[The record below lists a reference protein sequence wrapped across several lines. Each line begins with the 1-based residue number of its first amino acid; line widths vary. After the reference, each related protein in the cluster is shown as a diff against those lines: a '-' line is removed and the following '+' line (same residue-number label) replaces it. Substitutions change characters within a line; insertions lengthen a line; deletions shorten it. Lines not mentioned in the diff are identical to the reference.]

1 MAENTRLPTQPRD
14 PFDRFDEAISDPRL
28 YEADQSRY
36 EQLRYEPQPQYEEQP
51 QYEQPQYEQPFALSY
66 ERTDVLPEDLP
77 AHEQVPLFLSNYEE
91 ESHQQLSEYAFASG
105 DRRFGSGGLKKA
117 RAGRIV
123 TGVAVV
129 SAIAAVLALFSID
142 STRAVIFNASLGGG
156 GSSPPP
162 AQLAA
167 AVPEPA
173 QPQRI
178 AAPPLAAE
186 PTGAEVTAARRSPPN
201 ALASASPSRD
211 EIAAAYQSALKGKVA
226 VPEPVA
232 REAARE
238 VEVAAV
244 TPAATVVAVAPA
256 VREPVPVTREAAPV
270 RRIDP
275 DELAVLLKRAKSL
288 LAIGDITSARLL
300 LERAAD
306 AQEAEAALM
315 LAGTYDPQVLGS
327 QDLRS
332 VTPDPVAAK
341 DPSYRGRRHPH
352 PQVAALPNDPQI
364 APAGILPCQ
373 PNDHRHDLLV
383 QTAPVTPLPG
393 VGPPPGDQL
402 PMPPQQRPWG
412 HEQRSRPRPSW
423 QHPAE
428 RSQQRPV
435 SLRQPRT
442 SDLTLQHP

>member
-1 MAENTRLPTQPRD
+1 MTMAENNRPAQSRD

-28 YEADQSRY
+28 YEADQARY
-36 EQLRYEPQPQYEEQP
+36 QQLREQLRYEPQPQYEEQP
-51 QYEQPQYEQPFALSY
+51 QYEQSQYERPQYEQPFALSF
-66 ERTDVLPEDLP
+66 ERTEVLPEELP
-77 AHEQVPLFLSNYEE
+77 PNEPVPLFLANYEE
-91 ESHQQLSEYAFASG
+91 ESHQQLSEYTFAGG

-123 TGVAVV
+123 TGVVVV

-156 GSSPPP
+156 GGSAPPP
-162 AQLAA
+162 AQLAVA
-167 AVPEPA
+167 QPEAP

-186 PTGAEVTAARRSPPN
+186 PSGAEVAAARRSPPN
-201 ALASASPSRD
+201 ALASASASPSRD

-238 VEVAAV
+238 VAPATTAAA
-244 TPAATVVAVAPA
+244 PVVALAPA

-275 DELAVLLKRAKSL
+275 DELAVLLTRAKSL

-332 VTPDPVAAK
+332 VTPDPAAAK
-341 DPSYRGRRHPH
+341 VWYQKAAQLGSADAKRR
-352 PQVAALPNDPQI
+352 L
-364 APAGILPCQ
+364 G
-373 PNDHRHDLLV
+373 
-383 QTAPVTPLPG
+383 
-393 VGPPPGDQL
+393 QL
-402 PMPPQQRPWG
+402 QN
-412 HEQRSRPRPSW
+412 
-423 QHPAE
+423 
-428 RSQQRPV
+428 
-435 SLRQPRT
+435 
-442 SDLTLQHP
+442 

>member
-1 MAENTRLPTQPRD
+1 LRSVGNITMAENNRPAQSRD

-28 YEADQSRY
+28 YEADQARY
-36 EQLRYEPQPQYEEQP
+36 EQLRAQLRYEPQPQYEEQP

-66 ERTDVLPEDLP
+66 ERTDVLPEELP
-77 AHEQVPLFLSNYEE
+77 PHEQVPLFLSNYEE

-105 DRRFGSGGLKKA
+105 ERRFGSGGLKKA

-156 GSSPPP
+156 GGSAPPP

-173 QPQRI
+173 QPQRSI

-186 PTGAEVTAARRSPPN
+186 PTGAEVAAARRTPPD
-201 ALASASPSRD
+201 AVASASPSRD
-211 EIAAAYQSALKGKVA
+211 EIAAAYQSAIKGNKVA
-226 VPEPVA
+226 VPEPVE

-238 VEVAAV
+238 VAAV
-244 TPAATVVAVAPA
+244 MPTAPIVAVAPA
-256 VREPVPVTREAAPV
+256 VREPVPVTREAAPA

-275 DELAVLLKRAKSL
+275 DELTALLKRAKGL

-315 LAGTYDPQVLGS
+315 LAGTYDPLVLGS

-332 VTPDPVAAK
+332 VTPDPAAARVWYEK
-341 DPSYRGRRHPH
+341 ASQLGSADAKRR
-352 PQVAALPNDPQI
+352 L
-364 APAGILPCQ
+364 G
-373 PNDHRHDLLV
+373 
-383 QTAPVTPLPG
+383 
-393 VGPPPGDQL
+393 QL
-402 PMPPQQRPWG
+402 QN
-412 HEQRSRPRPSW
+412 
-423 QHPAE
+423 
-428 RSQQRPV
+428 
-435 SLRQPRT
+435 
-442 SDLTLQHP
+442 

>member
-1 MAENTRLPTQPRD
+1 MAENTRPAQSRD

-36 EQLRYEPQPQYEEQP
+36 EQLREQLRYEPQPQYEQP
-51 QYEQPQYEQPFALSY
+51 QYEQPQYEQPFALSF
-66 ERTDVLPEDLP
+66 ERTDVLPEELP
-77 AHEQVPLFLSNYEE
+77 PHEPVPLFLSNYEE
-91 ESHQQLSEYAFASG
+91 EAHQQLSEYAFASG
-105 DRRFGSGGLKKA
+105 NRRFGSGGLKKA

-123 TGVAVV
+123 TGVVVV

-156 GSSPPP
+156 GGGSPPA

-186 PTGAEVTAARRSPPN
+186 PTGAEVAAARRTPPN
-201 ALASASPSRD
+201 ALASASPTRD

-232 REAARE
+232 RDAARE
-238 VEVAAV
+238 VAAV
-244 TPAATVVAVAPA
+244 APAAPVVAVAPA
-256 VREPVPVTREAAPV
+256 VREPVPVTREAAPA

-275 DELAVLLKRAKSL
+275 DELAALLKRAKSL
-288 LAIGDITSARLL
+288 LSIGDITSARLL

-332 VTPDPVAAK
+332 VTPDPAAARVWYQK
-341 DPSYRGRRHPH
+341 AAQLGSADAKRR
-352 PQVAALPNDPQI
+352 L
-364 APAGILPCQ
+364 G
-373 PNDHRHDLLV
+373 
-383 QTAPVTPLPG
+383 
-393 VGPPPGDQL
+393 QL
-402 PMPPQQRPWG
+402 QN
-412 HEQRSRPRPSW
+412 
-423 QHPAE
+423 
-428 RSQQRPV
+428 
-435 SLRQPRT
+435 
-442 SDLTLQHP
+442 

>member
-1 MAENTRLPTQPRD
+1 VAQP
-14 PFDRFDEAISDPRL
+14 EAP
-28 YEADQSRY
+28 
-36 EQLRYEPQPQYEEQP
+36 
-51 QYEQPQYEQPFALSY
+51 
-66 ERTDVLPEDLP
+66 
-77 AHEQVPLFLSNYEE
+77 
-91 ESHQQLSEYAFASG
+91 
-105 DRRFGSGGLKKA
+105 
-117 RAGRIV
+117 
-123 TGVAVV
+123 
-129 SAIAAVLALFSID
+129 
-142 STRAVIFNASLGGG
+142 
-156 GSSPPP
+156 
-162 AQLAA
+162 
-167 AVPEPA
+167 

-186 PTGAEVTAARRSPPN
+186 PAGAEITAARRSPPN

-238 VEVAAV
+238 VAPP
-244 TPAATVVAVAPA
+244 TPAAPVVALAPA

-332 VTPDPVAAK
+332 VTPDAAAARVWYQK
-341 DPSYRGRRHPH
+341 AAQLGSADARRR
-352 PQVAALPNDPQI
+352 L
-364 APAGILPCQ
+364 G
-373 PNDHRHDLLV
+373 
-383 QTAPVTPLPG
+383 
-393 VGPPPGDQL
+393 QL
-402 PMPPQQRPWG
+402 QN
-412 HEQRSRPRPSW
+412 
-423 QHPAE
+423 
-428 RSQQRPV
+428 
-435 SLRQPRT
+435 
-442 SDLTLQHP
+442 

>member
-1 MAENTRLPTQPRD
+1 MVENTKPIQTRD

-36 EQLRYEPQPQYEEQP
+36 QQLREQLRYEPQTQYEQP
-51 QYEQPQYEQPFALSY
+51 QYEPPQYEQPFALSV
-66 ERTDVLPEDLP
+66 EPPEELPP
-77 AHEQVPLFLSNYEE
+77 HEAVPLFLANYEE
-91 ESHQQLSEYAFASG
+91 ESHQQLSEYAFG
-105 DRRFGSGGLKKA
+105 GNRRFGSGGLKKA

-123 TGVAVV
+123 TGVVVV

-156 GSSPPP
+156 GGSAPPP
-162 AQLAA
+162 VQLAA

-173 QPQRI
+173 LPQRI

-186 PTGAEVTAARRSPPN
+186 PTGAEVAAATRRTPPN
-201 ALASASPSRD
+201 ALASASPTRD

-232 REAARE
+232 RDAARE
-238 VEVAAV
+238 VAAV
-244 TPAATVVAVAPA
+244 VPAAPVVAAVAPA
-256 VREPVPVTREAAPV
+256 VREPVPVTREAAPA

-275 DELAVLLKRAKSL
+275 DELEALLKRAKGL

-332 VTPDPVAAK
+332 VSPDPAAARVWYQK
-341 DPSYRGRRHPH
+341 AAQLGSADAKRR
-352 PQVAALPNDPQI
+352 L
-364 APAGILPCQ
+364 G
-373 PNDHRHDLLV
+373 
-383 QTAPVTPLPG
+383 
-393 VGPPPGDQL
+393 QL
-402 PMPPQQRPWG
+402 QN
-412 HEQRSRPRPSW
+412 
-423 QHPAE
+423 
-428 RSQQRPV
+428 
-435 SLRQPRT
+435 
-442 SDLTLQHP
+442 

>member
-1 MAENTRLPTQPRD
+1 MAENTRPAQSRD

-28 YEADQSRY
+28 YEAEQSRY
-36 EQLRYEPQPQYEEQP
+36 DQLREQLRYEPQPQYEPP
-51 QYEQPQYEQPFALSY
+51 QYEQPQYEQPFAVSF
-66 ERTDVLPEDLP
+66 ERTEVLPEELP
-77 AHEQVPLFLSNYEE
+77 PHEPVPLFLSNYEE
-91 ESHQQLSEYAFASG
+91 EAHQQLSEYAFASG
-105 DRRFGSGGLKKA
+105 NRRFGSGGLKKA

-156 GSSPPP
+156 GGSVPPA

-186 PTGAEVTAARRSPPN
+186 PTGAEVAAARRTPAN
-201 ALASASPSRD
+201 ALASASPTRD

-238 VEVAAV
+238 VAAV
-244 TPAATVVAVAPA
+244 APAAPVIAAVAPA
-256 VREPVPVTREAAPV
+256 VREPVPVTREAVPA

-275 DELAVLLKRAKSL
+275 DELAALLKRAKSL
-288 LAIGDITSARLL
+288 LSIGDITSARLL

-306 AQEAEAALM
+306 AQEVEAALM

-327 QDLRS
+327 LDLRS
-332 VTPDPVAAK
+332 VTPDPAAARVWYQK
-341 DPSYRGRRHPH
+341 AAELGSADAKRR
-352 PQVAALPNDPQI
+352 L
-364 APAGILPCQ
+364 G
-373 PNDHRHDLLV
+373 
-383 QTAPVTPLPG
+383 
-393 VGPPPGDQL
+393 QL
-402 PMPPQQRPWG
+402 QN
-412 HEQRSRPRPSW
+412 
-423 QHPAE
+423 
-428 RSQQRPV
+428 
-435 SLRQPRT
+435 
-442 SDLTLQHP
+442 

>member
-1 MAENTRLPTQPRD
+1 MVENTKPVQTRD

-36 EQLRYEPQPQYEEQP
+36 QQLREQLRYEPQTQYEQP
-51 QYEQPQYEQPFALSY
+51 QYERPQYEQPFALSV
-66 ERTDVLPEDLP
+66 EPPEELPP
-77 AHEQVPLFLSNYEE
+77 HEAVPLFLANYEE
-91 ESHQQLSEYAFASG
+91 ESHQQLSEYAFG
-105 DRRFGSGGLKKA
+105 GNRRFGSGGLKKA

-123 TGVAVV
+123 TGVVVV

-156 GSSPPP
+156 GGSAPPP
-162 AQLAA
+162 VQLAA

-173 QPQRI
+173 LPQRI

-186 PTGAEVTAARRSPPN
+186 PTGAELAAARRSPPN
-201 ALASASPSRD
+201 ALASASPTRD

-232 REAARE
+232 RDAAR
-238 VEVAAV
+238 EVAAV
-244 TPAATVVAVAPA
+244 TPAAPVIAVAPA

-275 DELAVLLKRAKSL
+275 DELEALLKRAKGL

-332 VTPDPVAAK
+332 VSPDPAAARVWYQK
-341 DPSYRGRRHPH
+341 AAQLGSADAKRR
-352 PQVAALPNDPQI
+352 L
-364 APAGILPCQ
+364 G
-373 PNDHRHDLLV
+373 
-383 QTAPVTPLPG
+383 
-393 VGPPPGDQL
+393 QL
-402 PMPPQQRPWG
+402 QN
-412 HEQRSRPRPSW
+412 
-423 QHPAE
+423 
-428 RSQQRPV
+428 
-435 SLRQPRT
+435 
-442 SDLTLQHP
+442 

>member
-1 MAENTRLPTQPRD
+1 MAENNRPAQSRD

-36 EQLRYEPQPQYEEQP
+36 EQLRAQLRYEPQQEPQPQYEQP
-51 QYEQPQYEQPFALSY
+51 KHEQPQYEQPFALSF
-66 ERTDVLPEDLP
+66 ERTEELPDELP
-77 AHEQVPLFLSNYEE
+77 PHEAVPLFLSNYEE
-91 ESHQQLSEYAFASG
+91 ESHQQLSEYAFAGG
-105 DRRFGSGGLKKA
+105 DRRFGSGGPKKA
-117 RAGRIV
+117 RAGRIA
-123 TGVAVV
+123 TGVVVV

-156 GSSPPP
+156 GGGAQPP

-173 QPQRI
+173 QPPRI

-186 PTGAEVTAARRSPPN
+186 PTGAELAAARRSPPN

-211 EIAAAYQSALKGKVA
+211 EIAAAYQSAIKGKVA

-232 REAARE
+232 RDAAR
-238 VEVAAV
+238 EVAAV
-244 TPAATVVAVAPA
+244 TPAAPVVAVAPA
-256 VREPVPVTREAAPV
+256 VREPVPVTREAVPA

-275 DELAVLLKRAKSL
+275 DELAVLLKRAKGL

-332 VTPDPVAAK
+332 VTPDPAAARVWYQK
-341 DPSYRGRRHPH
+341 AAQYGSADAKRR
-352 PQVAALPNDPQI
+352 L
-364 APAGILPCQ
+364 G
-373 PNDHRHDLLV
+373 
-383 QTAPVTPLPG
+383 
-393 VGPPPGDQL
+393 QL
-402 PMPPQQRPWG
+402 QN
-412 HEQRSRPRPSW
+412 
-423 QHPAE
+423 
-428 RSQQRPV
+428 
-435 SLRQPRT
+435 
-442 SDLTLQHP
+442 

>member
-1 MAENTRLPTQPRD
+1 MRSVGNMSMAENNRPAQSRD

-28 YEADQSRY
+28 YEADQARY
-36 EQLRYEPQPQYEEQP
+36 EQLRAQLRYEPQPQYEEQP

-66 ERTDVLPEDLP
+66 ERTDVLPEELP
-77 AHEQVPLFLSNYEE
+77 PHEQVPLFLSNYEE

-156 GSSPPP
+156 GGSAPPP

-173 QPQRI
+173 QPQRSI

-186 PTGAEVTAARRSPPN
+186 PTGAEVAAARRTPPN
-201 ALASASPSRD
+201 AVASASPSRD
-211 EIAAAYQSALKGKVA
+211 EIAAAYQSAIKGNKVA

-238 VEVAAV
+238 VAAV
-244 TPAATVVAVAPA
+244 TPTAPVVAVAPA
-256 VREPVPVTREAAPV
+256 VREPVPVTREAAPA

-275 DELAVLLKRAKSL
+275 DELTALLKRAKSL

-315 LAGTYDPQVLGS
+315 LAGTYDPLVLGS

-332 VTPDPVAAK
+332 VTPDPAAARVWYEK
-341 DPSYRGRRHPH
+341 ASQLGSADAKRR
-352 PQVAALPNDPQI
+352 L
-364 APAGILPCQ
+364 G
-373 PNDHRHDLLV
+373 
-383 QTAPVTPLPG
+383 
-393 VGPPPGDQL
+393 QL
-402 PMPPQQRPWG
+402 QN
-412 HEQRSRPRPSW
+412 
-423 QHPAE
+423 
-428 RSQQRPV
+428 
-435 SLRQPRT
+435 
-442 SDLTLQHP
+442 

>member
-1 MAENTRLPTQPRD
+1 VGKNITMAENNRPAQSRD

-36 EQLRYEPQPQYEEQP
+36 EQLRAQLRYEPQHEPQPQYEQS
-51 QYEQPQYEQPFALSY
+51 QYQQPQYEQPFALSF
-66 ERTDVLPEDLP
+66 ERTDVLPEELP
-77 AHEQVPLFLSNYEE
+77 PHEAVPLFLSNYEE
-91 ESHQQLSEYAFASG
+91 ESHQQLSEYTFAG
-105 DRRFGSGGLKKA
+105 GNRRFGSGGLKKA

-123 TGVAVV
+123 TGVVVV

-156 GSSPPP
+156 GGSAPPP

-167 AVPEPA
+167 AKPEPA
-173 QPQRI
+173 QPPRI

-186 PTGAEVTAARRSPPN
+186 PTGAEVAAARRSPPN

-226 VPEPVA
+226 APEPAA
-232 REAARE
+232 RDAARE
-238 VEVAAV
+238 VAAV
-244 TPAATVVAVAPA
+244 APAAPVVVAVAPA
-256 VREPVPVTREAAPV
+256 VREPVPVTREAVPA

-315 LAGTYDPQVLGS
+315 LAGTYDPEVLGS

-332 VTPDPVAAK
+332 ITPDPAAARVWYQK
-341 DPSYRGRRHPH
+341 AAQLGSADAKRR
-352 PQVAALPNDPQI
+352 L
-364 APAGILPCQ
+364 G
-373 PNDHRHDLLV
+373 
-383 QTAPVTPLPG
+383 
-393 VGPPPGDQL
+393 QL
-402 PMPPQQRPWG
+402 QN
-412 HEQRSRPRPSW
+412 
-423 QHPAE
+423 
-428 RSQQRPV
+428 
-435 SLRQPRT
+435 
-442 SDLTLQHP
+442 

>member
-1 MAENTRLPTQPRD
+1 MVENTKPVQTRD

-36 EQLRYEPQPQYEEQP
+36 QQLREQLRYEPQTQYEQP
-51 QYEQPQYEQPFALSY
+51 QYERPQYEQPFALSV
-66 ERTDVLPEDLP
+66 EPPEELPP
-77 AHEQVPLFLSNYEE
+77 HEAVPLFLANYEE
-91 ESHQQLSEYAFASG
+91 ESHQQLSEYAFG
-105 DRRFGSGGLKKA
+105 GNRRFGSGGLKKA

-123 TGVAVV
+123 TGVVVV

-156 GSSPPP
+156 GGSAPPP

-173 QPQRI
+173 LPQRI

-186 PTGAEVTAARRSPPN
+186 PTGAEIAAARRTPPN
-201 ALASASPSRD
+201 ALASASPTRD

-232 REAARE
+232 RDAARE
-238 VEVAAV
+238 VAAV
-244 TPAATVVAVAPA
+244 VPAAPVVAAVAPA

-275 DELAVLLKRAKSL
+275 DELEALLKRAKGL

-332 VTPDPVAAK
+332 VSPDPAAARVWYQK
-341 DPSYRGRRHPH
+341 AAQLGSADAKRR
-352 PQVAALPNDPQI
+352 L
-364 APAGILPCQ
+364 G
-373 PNDHRHDLLV
+373 
-383 QTAPVTPLPG
+383 
-393 VGPPPGDQL
+393 QL
-402 PMPPQQRPWG
+402 QN
-412 HEQRSRPRPSW
+412 
-423 QHPAE
+423 
-428 RSQQRPV
+428 
-435 SLRQPRT
+435 
-442 SDLTLQHP
+442 

>member
-1 MAENTRLPTQPRD
+1 MRSVGNITMAENNKPAQSTD

-36 EQLRYEPQPQYEEQP
+36 EQLRAQLRYEPQPQYEEQP
-51 QYEQPQYEQPFALSY
+51 QYEQPQYEQPFALSF
-66 ERTDVLPEDLP
+66 ERTDVLPEELP
-77 AHEQVPLFLSNYEE
+77 PHEQVPLFLSNYEE

-156 GSSPPP
+156 GGSAPPP

-173 QPQRI
+173 QPQRSI

-186 PTGAEVTAARRSPPN
+186 PTGAEVSAARRTPPN
-201 ALASASPSRD
+201 AVASASPSRD
-211 EIAAAYQSALKGKVA
+211 EIAAAYQSAIKGNKVA

-238 VEVAAV
+238 VAAV
-244 TPAATVVAVAPA
+244 TPTAPVVAVAPA
-256 VREPVPVTREAAPV
+256 VREPVAVTREAAPA

-275 DELAVLLKRAKSL
+275 DELTALLKRAKGL

-315 LAGTYDPQVLGS
+315 LAGTYDPLVLGS

-332 VTPDPVAAK
+332 VTPDPAAARVWYEK
-341 DPSYRGRRHPH
+341 ASQLGSADAKRR
-352 PQVAALPNDPQI
+352 L
-364 APAGILPCQ
+364 G
-373 PNDHRHDLLV
+373 
-383 QTAPVTPLPG
+383 
-393 VGPPPGDQL
+393 QL
-402 PMPPQQRPWG
+402 QN
-412 HEQRSRPRPSW
+412 
-423 QHPAE
+423 
-428 RSQQRPV
+428 
-435 SLRQPRT
+435 
-442 SDLTLQHP
+442 

>member
-1 MAENTRLPTQPRD
+1 MRSVVGKNITMAENNRPAQSRD

-36 EQLRYEPQPQYEEQP
+36 EQLRAQLRYEPQHEPQPQYEQS
-51 QYEQPQYEQPFALSY
+51 QYQQPQYEQPFALSF
-66 ERTDVLPEDLP
+66 ERTDVLPEELP
-77 AHEQVPLFLSNYEE
+77 PHEAVPLFLSNYEE
-91 ESHQQLSEYAFASG
+91 ESHQQLSEYTFAG
-105 DRRFGSGGLKKA
+105 GNRRFGSGGLKKA

-123 TGVAVV
+123 TGVVVV

-156 GSSPPP
+156 GGSAPPP

-173 QPQRI
+173 QPPRI

-186 PTGAEVTAARRSPPN
+186 PTGAEVAAARRSPPN

-226 VPEPVA
+226 APEPAA
-232 REAARE
+232 RDAARE
-238 VEVAAV
+238 VAAV
-244 TPAATVVAVAPA
+244 APAAPVVVAVAPA
-256 VREPVPVTREAAPV
+256 VREPVPVTREAVPA

-332 VTPDPVAAK
+332 VTPDPAAAK
-341 DPSYRGRRHPH
+341 VWYQKAAQLGSADARRR
-352 PQVAALPNDPQI
+352 L
-364 APAGILPCQ
+364 G
-373 PNDHRHDLLV
+373 
-383 QTAPVTPLPG
+383 
-393 VGPPPGDQL
+393 QL
-402 PMPPQQRPWG
+402 QN
-412 HEQRSRPRPSW
+412 
-423 QHPAE
+423 
-428 RSQQRPV
+428 
-435 SLRQPRT
+435 
-442 SDLTLQHP
+442 

>member
-1 MAENTRLPTQPRD
+1 MAENNKPAQSRD

-36 EQLRYEPQPQYEEQP
+36 EQLRAQLRYTPQHDEPQPQYEQAR
-51 QYEQPQYEQPFALSY
+51 YEEPRYEEPQYEQPFALSF
-66 ERTDVLPEDLP
+66 ERTDVPPEDLP
-77 AHEQVPLFLSNYEE
+77 PHEAVPLFLSNYEE
-91 ESHQQLSEYAFASG
+91 ESHQQLSEYTFASG

-123 TGVAVV
+123 TGVVVV

-156 GSSPPP
+156 GGSAPPP

-173 QPQRI
+173 QPQRSI

-186 PTGAEVTAARRSPPN
+186 PTGAEVAAARRTPSN
-201 ALASASPSRD
+201 AMASASPTRD
-211 EIAAAYQSALKGKVA
+211 EIAAAYQSALKGNKVV

-232 REAARE
+232 REASR
-238 VEVAAV
+238 EVAAV
-244 TPAATVVAVAPA
+244 TPTAPAVAVAPA
-256 VREPVPVTREAAPV
+256 VREPVPVAREAAPA

-332 VTPDPVAAK
+332 VTPDAAAAK
-341 DPSYRGRRHPH
+341 VWYQKAAQLGSADAQRR
-352 PQVAALPNDPQI
+352 L
-364 APAGILPCQ
+364 G
-373 PNDHRHDLLV
+373 
-383 QTAPVTPLPG
+383 
-393 VGPPPGDQL
+393 QL
-402 PMPPQQRPWG
+402 QN
-412 HEQRSRPRPSW
+412 
-423 QHPAE
+423 
-428 RSQQRPV
+428 
-435 SLRQPRT
+435 
-442 SDLTLQHP
+442 

>member
-36 EQLRYEPQPQYEEQP
+36 AQLREQLRYEPQPQYEP
-51 QYEQPQYEQPFALSY
+51 TQYEQQPQYEQPFALSF
-66 ERTDVLPEDLP
+66 ERTDGLTEELPP
-77 AHEQVPLFLSNYEE
+77 HEPVPLFLSNYEE
-91 ESHQQLSEYAFASG
+91 ESHQQLSEYTFAGG

-123 TGVAVV
+123 TGVVVV

-156 GSSPPP
+156 GGGSAPPP

-186 PTGAEVTAARRSPPN
+186 PSGAEVAAARRTPPN
-201 ALASASPSRD
+201 AMASASPSRD

-238 VEVAAV
+238 VAAV
-244 TPAATVVAVAPA
+244 TPTAPVVAVAPA

-275 DELAVLLKRAKSL
+275 DELVALLKRAKSL

-332 VTPDPVAAK
+332 VTPDEAAARVWYQK
-341 DPSYRGRRHPH
+341 AAQLGSADAKRR
-352 PQVAALPNDPQI
+352 L
-364 APAGILPCQ
+364 G
-373 PNDHRHDLLV
+373 
-383 QTAPVTPLPG
+383 
-393 VGPPPGDQL
+393 QL
-402 PMPPQQRPWG
+402 QN
-412 HEQRSRPRPSW
+412 
-423 QHPAE
+423 
-428 RSQQRPV
+428 
-435 SLRQPRT
+435 
-442 SDLTLQHP
+442 

>member
-1 MAENTRLPTQPRD
+1 MVENTKPIQTRD

-36 EQLRYEPQPQYEEQP
+36 QQLREQLRYEPQTQYEQP
-51 QYEQPQYEQPFALSY
+51 QYEPPQYEQPFALSV
-66 ERTDVLPEDLP
+66 EPPEELPP
-77 AHEQVPLFLSNYEE
+77 HEAVPLFLANYEE
-91 ESHQQLSEYAFASG
+91 ESHQQLSEYAFG
-105 DRRFGSGGLKKA
+105 GNRRFGSG
-117 RAGRIV
+117 V
-123 TGVAVV
+123 VVV

-156 GSSPPP
+156 GGSAPPP
-162 AQLAA
+162 VQLAA

-173 QPQRI
+173 LPQRI

-186 PTGAEVTAARRSPPN
+186 PTGAEVAAATRRTPPN
-201 ALASASPSRD
+201 ALASASPTRD

-232 REAARE
+232 RDAARE
-238 VEVAAV
+238 VAAV
-244 TPAATVVAVAPA
+244 VPAAPVVAAVAPA

-275 DELAVLLKRAKSL
+275 DELVALLKRAKGL

-332 VTPDPVAAK
+332 VTPDPEAARVWYQK
-341 DPSYRGRRHPH
+341 AAQLGSADAKRR
-352 PQVAALPNDPQI
+352 L
-364 APAGILPCQ
+364 G
-373 PNDHRHDLLV
+373 
-383 QTAPVTPLPG
+383 
-393 VGPPPGDQL
+393 QL
-402 PMPPQQRPWG
+402 QN
-412 HEQRSRPRPSW
+412 
-423 QHPAE
+423 
-428 RSQQRPV
+428 
-435 SLRQPRT
+435 
-442 SDLTLQHP
+442 

>member
-1 MAENTRLPTQPRD
+1 MAENTKPVQARD

-36 EQLRYEPQPQYEEQP
+36 QQLREQLRYEPQTQYEQP
-51 QYEQPQYEQPFALSY
+51 QYEPPQYEQPFALSV
-66 ERTDVLPEDLP
+66 EPPEELPP
-77 AHEQVPLFLSNYEE
+77 HEPVPLFLANYEE
-91 ESHQQLSEYAFASG
+91 EHHQQLSEYAFASG
-105 DRRFGSGGLKKA
+105 NRRFGSGGLKKA

-123 TGVAVV
+123 TGVVVV

-156 GSSPPP
+156 GGSAPPP

-186 PTGAEVTAARRSPPN
+186 PTGAEVAAARRTPPN
-201 ALASASPSRD
+201 ALASASPTRD

-232 REAARE
+232 RDAAR
-238 VEVAAV
+238 EVAAV
-244 TPAATVVAVAPA
+244 TPAVPVVAVAPA
-256 VREPVPVTREAAPV
+256 VREPIPVTREAVPA

-275 DELAVLLKRAKSL
+275 DELEALLKRAKGL

-327 QDLRS
+327 QDMRS
-332 VTPDPVAAK
+332 VAPDAAAAK
-341 DPSYRGRRHPH
+341 IWYQKAAQLGSADAQRR
-352 PQVAALPNDPQI
+352 L
-364 APAGILPCQ
+364 G
-373 PNDHRHDLLV
+373 
-383 QTAPVTPLPG
+383 
-393 VGPPPGDQL
+393 QL
-402 PMPPQQRPWG
+402 QN
-412 HEQRSRPRPSW
+412 
-423 QHPAE
+423 
-428 RSQQRPV
+428 
-435 SLRQPRT
+435 
-442 SDLTLQHP
+442 